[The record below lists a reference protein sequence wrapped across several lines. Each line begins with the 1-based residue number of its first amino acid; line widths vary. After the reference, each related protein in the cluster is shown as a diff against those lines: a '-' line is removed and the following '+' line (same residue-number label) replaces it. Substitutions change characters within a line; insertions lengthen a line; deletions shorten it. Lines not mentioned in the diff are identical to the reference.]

1 MLVLMGKSCSG
12 KTVIAQELVSRYN
25 YKKIVTYTTRPIGS
39 GETNGID
46 YYYISDEEFD
56 NKVKSG
62 FFAEWKQYNTE
73 QGMWKYGCGMD
84 DILYAPERSV
94 IILTPAGV
102 KEIQK
107 HENDQSFIEIVFCYI
122 HANMDVI
129 CNRLIN
135 RKRGESANEIL
146 RRISADA
153 LDFEN
158 VMDLSDFS
166 VANSGEFDISNV
178 TKFVNEMYY
187 ECLYRK
193 TETRINRRIE
203 VNQNE
208 CNNIN

>member
-1 MLVLMGKSCSG
+1 MLCLMGKSCSG
-12 KTVIAQELVSRYN
+12 KTVIASELVERYR
-25 YKKIVTYTTRPIGS
+25 YKKIVTYTTRPIGA
-39 GETNGID
+39 GEIDGID

-56 NKVKSG
+56 SKVKSG

-73 QGMWKYGCGMD
+73 HGIWKYGCGID
-84 DILYAPERSV
+84 NILYAPERSV

-102 KEIQK
+102 KEIRK
-107 HENDQSFIEIVFCYI
+107 HENNRFIEIVSCYI
-122 HANMDVI
+122 HTNMDVI
-129 CNRLIN
+129 CNRLIS
-135 RKRGESANEIL
+135 RKRGESANEML
-146 RRISADA
+146 RRISADTS
-153 LDFEN
+153 DFEN

-166 VANSGEFDISNV
+166 IANNGEFDITNI

-203 VNQNE
+203 VYQNE